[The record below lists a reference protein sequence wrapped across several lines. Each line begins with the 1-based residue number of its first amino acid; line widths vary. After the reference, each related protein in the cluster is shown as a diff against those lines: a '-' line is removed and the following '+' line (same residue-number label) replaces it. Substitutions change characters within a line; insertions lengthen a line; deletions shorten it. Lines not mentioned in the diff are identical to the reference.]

1 MVLCVVFWTLLV
13 HIFPGDDIR
22 RTWRGWLMKDKEE
35 VRRMKE
41 FNYKGPS
48 GAFVSLL
55 QVLGLFTH
63 YTRDEIQR
71 KRRSLKR
78 WPLTPGSPAV
88 RQSREVKFH
97 FTLALAKQLL
107 VIVSHQKR
115 KIICGTQ
122 ILFFGIFAEALCGY
136 VVWGDITH
144 RLQLKSWLFF
154 VKVIRLTLQLIKI
167 RSHSRA
173 GGQRRDAAACVL
185 HVSTNCLQEDTF
197 N

>member
-1 MVLCVVFWTLLV
+1 MSCSELSSSLV
-13 HIFPGDDIR
+13 HTFPGDDIR
-22 RTWRGWLMKDKEE
+22 RTWRGQLMKDKEE
-35 VRRMKE
+35 VRKMKA

-71 KRRSLKR
+71 KPRSLKR

-107 VIVSHQKR
+107 VIISHQKR
-115 KIICGTQ
+115 KIICGTWN
-122 ILFFGIFAEALCGY
+122 LFWDICPSIMWLCGLGWHY
-136 VVWGDITH
+136 SSPATKVMAV
-144 RLQLKSWLFF
+144 F
-154 VKVIRLTLQLIKI
+154 VKVIRLTLQLIKS
-167 RSHSRA
+167 RSHSCGRTA
-173 GGQRRDAAACVL
+173 RPAACVL